1 MQGSKSF
8 LTVAA
13 VAGAAV
19 VAAVFLWPRK
29 EGVTIYCAADDVH
42 AQPILD
48 AFVRDTGIPIREVKY
63 DVEANKTVSLVAAL
77 RLEKDHPR
85 CDVFWNNEPLHSMR
99 LAEEGLFEP
108 YASPSATDIP
118 AEFRDPKDRWSGFA
132 GRARVLIVNT
142 QVVKPEETPKS
153 MDDLLDP
160 KWKGRAGMA
169 RPLAGTTLTHMAVLW
184 TVVGREKTLAYAKG
198 MFDNACVFPNGNG
211 PLATAVGAGQMAFGF
226 TDTDDLRKQEVE
238 GKPVARV
245 FPDQAP
251 GQVGTLVLPNTVA
264 LVKGGP
270 RPDLGKKLIDYLL
283 RKETESQLAH
293 SDGAHIPLRKDVAR
307 PAHVKGPPEFRA
319 MHVDWSDVARNY
331 DERLKQLEALW
342 Q

>member
-8 LTVAA
+8 LVG
-13 VAGAAV
+13 VGAV
-19 VAAVFLWPRK
+19 VAAGVAAALFWPKK
-29 EGVTIYCAADDVH
+29 EGVVIYCAADDVH

-77 RLEKDHPR
+77 RIEKDHPR

-99 LAEEGLFEP
+99 LADEGVFDA
-108 YASPSATDIP
+108 YDSPSAADIP
-118 AEFRDPKDRWSGFA
+118 AEFRDPQKRWTGFA
-132 GRARVLIVNT
+132 ARARVLIVNT
-142 QVVKPEETPKS
+142 QVVPAAEMPKS
-153 MDDLLDP
+153 MDDLLAP
-160 KWKGRAGMA
+160 QWKGRAGIA
-169 RPLAGTTLTHMAVLW
+169 RPLAGTTLTHCAVVWSVL
-184 TVVGREKTLAYAKG
+184 GRDKALAWYKG
-198 MFDNACVFPNGNG
+198 MIENGGVFPNGNG
-211 PLATAVGAGQMAFGF
+211 PLAAAVAGGQMAWGF
-226 TDTDDLRKQEVE
+226 TDTDDFRKQEAE

-245 FPDQAP
+245 FPDQGD
-251 GQVGTLVLPNTVA
+251 GQIGTLVLPNTVA
-264 LVKGGP
+264 LIRGAP
-270 RPDLGKKLIDYLL
+270 NPELGKKLIDYLL

-293 SDGAHIPLRKDVAR
+293 SDGAHVPVRKDVAR
-307 PAHVKGPPEFRA
+307 PAHVKGPPDFRP